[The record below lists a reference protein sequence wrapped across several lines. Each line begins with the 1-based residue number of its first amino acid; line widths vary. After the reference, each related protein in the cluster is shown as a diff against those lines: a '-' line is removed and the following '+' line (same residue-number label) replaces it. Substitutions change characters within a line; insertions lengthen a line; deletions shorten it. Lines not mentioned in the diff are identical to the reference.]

1 MLELARSLLAHELDS
16 LEQLSEVQGLS
27 GLDNVNVLVKLVL
40 VPLVVQSSEISGQ
53 VDSSTV
59 CSSAQAHRQRRDA
72 TDRLFG

>member
-16 LEQLSEVQGLS
+16 LEQLSEVQGL
-27 GLDNVNVLVKLVL
+27 GRLDNVNVLVKLVL

-59 CSSAQAHRQRRDA
+59 
-72 TDRLFG
+72 